1 MKKFFF
7 SIEAIMT
14 VLNECYGMKGSQET
28 GGIFIGPTAENN
40 IITHAIPSSIY
51 AERGFATYYQSD
63 EDVKIL
69 NKKIKQFFTKGED
82 FKGYWHK
89 HPSGIIQLSDGDI
102 NTCFEV
108 LNNPSYKINN
118 SLLMTVISEGRGNMP
133 LHSYH
138 VSLQSGDVVVEDVQ
152 MVILPQA
159 CIRTVWLNQNSIITK
174 G

>member
-28 GGIFIGPTAENN
+28 GGIFIGPSAEDN

-89 HPSGIIQLSDGDI
+89 HPSGIIELSNGDI
-102 NTCFEV
+102 NTCFGI
-108 LNNPSYKINN
+108 LNNPAYKINN
-118 SLLMTVISEGRGNMP
+118 NLLMTVISEGRGNMP
-133 LHSYH
+133 LHSYL
-138 VSLQSGDVVVEDVQ
+138 VSLRNDGIDIEDV
-152 MVILPQA
+152 
-159 CIRTVWLNQNSIITK
+159 
-174 G
+174 

>member
-7 SIEAIMT
+7 SVEAIMA

-28 GGIFIGPTAENN
+28 GGIFIGPTDDNN

-51 AERGFATYYQSD
+51 AERGSITYYQSQ
-63 EDVKIL
+63 EDIKIL
-69 NKKIKQFFTKGED
+69 NKKIKQFFISGQD

-89 HPSGIIQLSDGDI
+89 HPSGIITLTDGDI
-102 NTCFEV
+102 ETCLEMFHEP
-108 LNNPSYKINN
+108 NYKIKNGA
-118 SLLMTVISEGRGNMP
+118 LMTVISEGRGNMP

-138 VSLQSGDVVVEDVQ
+138 VRLQNGDVVVENVQ

-159 CIRTVWLNQNSIITK
+159 CMRTVWLNQNSIITK